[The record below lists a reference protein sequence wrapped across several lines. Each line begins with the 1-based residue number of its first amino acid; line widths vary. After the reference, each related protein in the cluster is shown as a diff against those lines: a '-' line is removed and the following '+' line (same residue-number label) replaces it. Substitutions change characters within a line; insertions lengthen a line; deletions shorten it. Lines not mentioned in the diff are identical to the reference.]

1 MGKKPPH
8 IALPRRSIRR
18 KTITWALGSLVI
30 LANPSF
36 SFVLVSAPVGHI
48 LTTLYLLRLCEA
60 GTGDVTEMERILP
73 PARAADPAILAN
85 PPHHHHQHN
94 VNKYRQQ
101 ILFCDNIFLDIIR
114 LYYFYD

>member
-8 IALPRRSIRR
+8 IALTRRSIRR

-85 PPHHHHQHN
+85 PPHTATN
-94 VNKYRQQ
+94 IMSTNIVNKQN
-101 ILFCDNIFLDIIR
+101 FSKKHFKIFS
-114 LYYFYD
+114 